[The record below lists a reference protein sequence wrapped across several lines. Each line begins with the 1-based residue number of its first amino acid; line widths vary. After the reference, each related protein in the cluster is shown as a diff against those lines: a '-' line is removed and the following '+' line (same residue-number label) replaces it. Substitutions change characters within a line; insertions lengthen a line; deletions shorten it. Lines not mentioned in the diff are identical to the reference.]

1 MTGIILGTANLSNNY
16 GLIREKV
23 ESVDFYNGLI
33 KSAIELGINRFDTA
47 IGYGNSEV
55 TLGNAIERKI
65 GLKIDTKINPINFS
79 HQDEIVDEI
88 RASLQRL
95 KIEQIETI
103 YIHDSSILKTKKND
117 LVTSSL
123 LEAKALGLVNKIG
136 ISIYEEDELNLIQT
150 EFKIVNSIQVPE
162 NICDRRLINNPKLY
176 ELAEHGVELNVR
188 SVFLQGLL
196 TMNSNNLPSSLKSA
210 YDSILSL
217 EKFSRVNSIS
227 RVDIC
232 IAYAKSIQWATN
244 IVIGTNSIQ
253 QLKQVLK
260 SKKKLTSYLQD
271 EIIKLPPDLVDP
283 RKWIL

>member
-23 ESVDFYNGLI
+23 ESGDFYNGLI

-55 TLGNAIERKI
+55 TLGNAIESKI

-79 HQDEIVDEI
+79 HQDEILDEI

-103 YIHDSSILKTKKND
+103 YIHDSNILKTKKND

-150 EFKIVNSIQVPE
+150 EFKIANSIQVPE

-176 ELAEHGVELNVR
+176 ELAENGVELNVR

-196 TMNSNNLPSSLKSA
+196 TMNSNNLPSSLRSA
-210 YDSILSL
+210 HDSILSL
-217 EKFSRVNSIS
+217 EKFSRVNGIS
-227 RVDIC
+227 SVDIC

-244 IVIGTNSIQ
+244 IIIGTNSIQ
-253 QLKQVLK
+253 QLKQVLE
-260 SKKKLTSYLQD
+260 SKRKLTSYQQD